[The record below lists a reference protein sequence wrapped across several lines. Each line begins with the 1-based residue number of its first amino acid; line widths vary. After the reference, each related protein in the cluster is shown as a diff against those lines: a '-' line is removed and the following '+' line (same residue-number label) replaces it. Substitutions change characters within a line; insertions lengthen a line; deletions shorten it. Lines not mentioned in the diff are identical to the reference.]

1 MKLEE
6 IIQGVA
12 IEEIKGDILR
22 EIKGIHI
29 DSRLVEEGDM
39 FVAVK
44 GTQTD
49 GHAYI
54 ERPLRKGLS
63 PLYAKLYRNISMN
76 S

>member
-12 IEEIKGDILR
+12 IEEIKGDILK

-54 ERPLRKGLS
+54 EKAIEKPK
-63 PLYAKLYRNISMN
+63 
-76 S
+76 